1 MVINKYLAE
10 FMGTFILVF
19 VGSMG
24 ILSMNGAAGAAEIV
38 GIALAFGLGLFAA
51 IWCVAHVSGAHFN
64 PAVTL
69 GALVDRR
76 ISFSDAIGYWV
87 AQFAGAAIASLVI
100 LAASSQEA
108 VAMTMTTFTDRNT
121 AILVETAMTAI
132 FVWVILA
139 STKTAGRNAA
149 SAIALTLVAIH
160 VAAIPFSGSSVNPA
174 RSFGPAA
181 VSTEW
186 TNLWVYIVAP
196 LVGAVIGAL
205 LYRLFSAD
213 EAPSET

>member
-1 MVINKYLAE
+1 LVINKYLAE

-24 ILSMNGAAGAAEIV
+24 ILSMGGAAGAAEII
-38 GIALAFGLGLFAA
+38 GIGLAFGLGLMAA
-51 IWCVAHVSGAHFN
+51 IWAVAHVSGAHFN

-69 GALVDRR
+69 GALIDRR

-87 AQFAGAAIASLVI
+87 AQFAGAAVASLVI
-100 LAASSQEA
+100 LAASSQDA
-108 VAMTMTTFTDRNT
+108 VASTMTTFTDRNT
-121 AILVETAMTAI
+121 ALLVETSLTAL

-139 STKTAGRNAA
+139 STKTAGKNAA
-149 SAIALTLVAIH
+149 GAIALTLVAIH
-160 VAAIPFSGSSVNPA
+160 VAAIPFSGASVNPA

-186 TNLWVYIVAP
+186 SNLWVYIIAP

-205 LYRLFSAD
+205 LYRLFAAD
-213 EAPSET
+213 DSVAET

>member
-1 MVINKYLAE
+1 LVINKYLAE

-64 PAVTL
+64 PAV
-69 GALVDRR
+69 
-76 ISFSDAIGYWV
+76 
-87 AQFAGAAIASLVI
+87 ASLVI